1 MDFEEFKRRSELMN
15 RSKEGELEKMFDQVN
30 EEENELDFENIVKY
44 KGETFPLMEINIPL
58 KGIWEFLG
66 YLEISLDC
74 FDLALKYPKAD
85 FFMIKSQIGNYAKGK
100 IENFIDNNSYQDKDD
115 IIASFNIFN
124 GQVFFDADIFYKLS
138 CIDEL
143 RNHYI
148 VEQKEK
154 LSKFDKING
163 TERKNKILE
172 GQFRI
177 DLYPYITSKQY
188 EKDFFGHCPYDC
200 VNENYRN

>member
-85 FFMIKSQIGNYAKGK
+85 FFMIKSPK
-100 IENFIDNNSYQDKDD
+100 SW
-115 IIASFNIFN
+115 
-124 GQVFFDADIFYKLS
+124 L
-138 CIDEL
+138 C
-143 RNHYI
+143 
-148 VEQKEK
+148 
-154 LSKFDKING
+154 
-163 TERKNKILE
+163 
-172 GQFRI
+172 
-177 DLYPYITSKQY
+177 
-188 EKDFFGHCPYDC
+188 
-200 VNENYRN
+200 